1 MVVPLARSDP
11 LGVEDG
17 PGAPGTRVPATGVYA
32 YGGGVGGTDG
42 PKAGVE
48 ASCVAGLAVDLA
60 LPKHHVLLIQ
70 RL

>member
-17 PGAPGTRVPATGVYA
+17 PGAPGTRVPATGVSA

-42 PKAGVE
+42 PRAGVE
-48 ASCVAGLAVDLA
+48 VIGVAGLAIDLA
-60 LPKHHVLLIQ
+60 LPKNHIFSYS
-70 RL
+70 